1 MIGLPELGARRRVTT
16 GTQVLFLLFE
26 QSKVRWGGMHLV
38 TSHTRDAVS
47 PVGRCQKARVFGVIL
62 VTVETLQ
69 RRPASRLG
77 CKAKGQT
84 TATLH
89 VLAARPV
96 AVLAVAFSM
105 VGIPESGIDIFMA
118 GSAQVVAHPGCL
130 GMRHLK

>member
-1 MIGLPELGARRRVTT
+1 M
-16 GTQVLFLLFE
+16 
-26 QSKVRWGGMHLV
+26 
-38 TSHTRDAVS
+38 TSHARDAVS
-47 PVGRCQKARVFGVIL
+47 PVGGSQEAGVFGVIL
-62 VTVETLQ
+62 MTVKTLK
-69 RRPASRLG
+69 RCPVGGPLSEAE
-77 CKAKGQT
+77 GQIT
-84 TATLH
+84 TCLH